1 MISVQKLCKC
11 TRVQQKTKKVGQK
24 YYKFSLGGWLA
35 LENEKE
41 KQEQEEEERMREQE
55 QEGSY
60 I

>member
-1 MISVQKLCKC
+1 MTSIQKLCKC
-11 TRVQQKTKKVGQK
+11 TRVEQKTKKVGQK
-24 YYKFSLGGWLA
+24 YYKFPLGGWLA

-41 KQEQEEEERMREQE
+41 KQEQEEEERMREKE

>member
-1 MISVQKLCKC
+1 MISIQKLCKC
-11 TRVQQKTKKVGQK
+11 TRVEQKTKKVGQK
-24 YYKFSLGGWLA
+24 YYKFPLRGWLA

-41 KQEQEEEERMREQE
+41 KQEQQEEERMREKE